1 MKIVLK
7 VQNIE
12 RLLEFQIIEYLN
24 LVMNAL

>member
-12 RLLEFQIIEYLN
+12 RLLESQIIEYLK
-24 LVMNAL
+24 LVINAL